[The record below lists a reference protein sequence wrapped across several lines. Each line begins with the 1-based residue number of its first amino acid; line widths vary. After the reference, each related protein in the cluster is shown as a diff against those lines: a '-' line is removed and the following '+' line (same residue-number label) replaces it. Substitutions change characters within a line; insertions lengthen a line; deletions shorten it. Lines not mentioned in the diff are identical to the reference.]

1 MTITA
6 VPGDAPARPGRA
18 RAVVVAAAA
27 VLATVAALALATK
40 PGAPPRLVSTE
51 ATAETGPAEIVL
63 TFSSRPDAATSHV
76 AVRDADGM
84 VINAGEL
91 SADGARL
98 RQPVRAPGPGGYTVA
113 FHVTFDD
120 GAELSGS
127 TASGTVAAPAAGEAV
142 AGDHSHGV
150 DPVGA
155 VLLLLDA
162 ATVAVVGV
170 LLMRRPRRPLSEK
183 DTDGIKR

>member
-1 MTITA
+1 MTVTA
-6 VPGDAPARPGRA
+6 VPGDTRARPRRA
-18 RAVVVAAAA
+18 RVALVAAAA
-27 VLATVAALALATK
+27 VLVAVAVLALAAK
-40 PGAPPRLVSTE
+40 PGAPPRLLSTE
-51 ATAETGPAEIVL
+51 AAADTGPAEIVL
-63 TFSSRPDAATSHV
+63 TFSGRPDASTSHV

-98 RQPVRAPGPGGYTVA
+98 RQPVRAPGPGGFTVA

-127 TASGTVAAPAAGEAV
+127 TASGAVAAPAAADTAAGE
-142 AGDHSHGV
+142 HSHGV

-170 LLMRRPRRPLSEK
+170 LLMRRPRRPLSAR
-183 DTDGIKR
+183 DNDGIDR